1 MIFLKPSEIKTPYFT
16 LSEVKSVLYYYIICN
31 KKGLL
36 MKKAVYAGSFD
47 PVTNGHLW
55 IIEQSSKIFDNVL
68 VAVGQNADKNYTF
81 SLDERLIMLRHATK
95 KIDNVEITYFS
106 NEFLVNYAQKVNA
119 KFIIRGIRNN
129 HDYDYEKSIR
139 HINADL
145 SEDINTI
152 FLMPPRNY
160 AEVSSSMVKG
170 LIGSNGWEE
179 IAKKYV
185 PKEVLEQLI
194 AHSK

>member
-1 MIFLKPSEIKTPYFT
+1 
-16 LSEVKSVLYYYIICN
+16 
-31 KKGLL
+31 